1 MDSMHPDP
9 DSTPLPS
16 LADLHEQVARLE
28 AAHRERGLNLS
39 GRIIHVCHQLPVEIV
54 RVIQPTADGANGLDS
69 IGGLSS
75 PITPDFKPEDST
87 TFESKNAKWK
97 IHSRRG
103 HTAMISGIRSLSL
116 SHEQLVVGWSGE
128 VLLQPADPPPTPPSR
143 RTDHPKFL
151 LEHTVELHARVEDPP
166 LMVSNGEFSSS
177 EQQEIETELHHF
189 SDLEAKQEPN
199 GKLTYIPVFLP
210 PDVSKGHYEGYCKT
224 TLWPLFH
231 YLLWLDSTATMPSP
245 DTSWIAYQK
254 ANELFARRVTQ
265 VYQPGDLIIVHDY
278 HLLLAP
284 RYIRD
289 QLNLALGISGHL
301 SSAAPSPA
309 IGASL
314 QAQQP
319 RGMDWGVHSLVGALK
334 TSGLSNNNH
343 RPGSPIKAAML
354 GEDLK
359 ATTNGGS
366 SGGSHAR
373 PHNEIMIGL
382 FVHTPWPSSEIFR
395 CLPKRSEILEGML
408 GANTVIF
415 QTYSYSRHFVSSC
428 IRVCGFESTS
438 TGVDVNGQTV
448 AVSYCPIGIDI
459 ERVARDCESPGVM
472 PKVKALRDLY
482 HGKKIIVGR
491 EKLDAPK
498 GVYNKLQAFDK
509 FLQVYPEWRN
519 RVVLIQVTTPALSES
534 PTLERKVAEL
544 VSHINGAYG
553 SLNFTPVHHYHQAI
567 ERDEYFA
574 LLSVADLA
582 LITSLRDGM
591 NTTSMEFIMCQQ
603 KTNKSPLVLSEFM
616 GTSTA
621 FSDALT
627 INPHD
632 LLGVADAINH
642 GLAMPLKE
650 KEQRSQAMYQ
660 SVLAHTSH
668 TWAATVL
675 KLLLENVGSE
685 HTAHQT
691 PVLDLQDMVHK
702 YKAAH
707 KRLMLFDYDGT
718 LTPIVKVPSQAIPT
732 ERTRA
737 AIRELAADPKN
748 VVYLISGR
756 DGDFLEEHWGMV
768 PNLGFSAEHGSFVKT
783 PEEGEWVNMTEAL
796 DMSWMSE
803 VEDIFRYY
811 TERTTGSTIELKK
824 ASITW
829 HYRNA
834 DPDYGEF
841 QCKQALDLLESSL
854 APRRPIEVLV
864 GKKNLEVRPL
874 AVNKGEIVRRLVYE
888 NPDADFIMCA
898 GDDKTDEDM
907 FRSLRTI
914 FPPGG
919 PRDGEAVTMKPPV
932 GVTAAL
938 EPDEADEL
946 PEVNLRIRPSG
957 VFSITVGPSAKKTL
971 AGWHVTTPDEVV
983 DSVQHLLA

>member
-1 MDSMHPDP
+1 
-9 DSTPLPS
+9 
-16 LADLHEQVARLE
+16 
-28 AAHRERGLNLS
+28 
-39 GRIIHVCHQLPVEIV
+39 
-54 RVIQPTADGANGLDS
+54 
-69 IGGLSS
+69 
-75 PITPDFKPEDST
+75 
-87 TFESKNAKWK
+87 
-97 IHSRRG
+97 
-103 HTAMISGIRSLSL
+103 
-116 SHEQLVVGWSGE
+116 
-128 VLLQPADPPPTPPSR
+128 
-143 RTDHPKFL
+143 
-151 LEHTVELHARVEDPP
+151 
-166 LMVSNGEFSSS
+166 
-177 EQQEIETELHHF
+177 
-189 SDLEAKQEPN
+189 
-199 GKLTYIPVFLP
+199 
-210 PDVSKGHYEGYCKT
+210 
-224 TLWPLFH
+224 
-231 YLLWLDSTATMPSP
+231 
-245 DTSWIAYQK
+245 
-254 ANELFARRVTQ
+254 
-265 VYQPGDLIIVHDY
+265 
-278 HLLLAP
+278 
-284 RYIRD
+284 
-289 QLNLALGISGHL
+289 
-301 SSAAPSPA
+301 
-309 IGASL
+309 
-314 QAQQP
+314 
-319 RGMDWGVHSLVGALK
+319 
-334 TSGLSNNNH
+334 
-343 RPGSPIKAAML
+343 
-354 GEDLK
+354 
-359 ATTNGGS
+359 
-366 SGGSHAR
+366 
-373 PHNEIMIGL
+373 MIGL
-382 FVHTPWPSSEIFR
+382 FIHTPWPSSEIFR
-395 CLPKRSEILEGML
+395 CLPKRREILEGML
-408 GANTVIF
+408 GANAVLF

-438 TGVDVNGQTV
+438 DGVDVNGQTV

-459 ERVARDCESPGVM
+459 KRVARDCESPGVM
-472 PKVKALRDLY
+472 PKVQALRELY
-482 HGKKIIVGR
+482 HDKKIIVGR

-519 RVVLIQVTTPALSES
+519 KVVLIQVTTPALSES

-591 NTTSMEFIMCQQ
+591 NTTSMEFILCQQ

-632 LLGVADAINH
+632 LLGVADAINK
-642 GLAMPLKE
+642 GLCMPQEE
-650 KEQRSQAMYQ
+650 KERRCEAMYK

-691 PVLDLQDMVHK
+691 PVLNLQDMVSK
-702 YKAAH
+702 YKGAK

-732 ERTRA
+732 ERTRS
-737 AIRELAADPKN
+737 AIRTLAADPNN

-888 NPDADFIMCA
+888 NPDAEFIMCA

-919 PRDGEAVTMKPPV
+919 PRDGEPVPMKPPV

-938 EPDEADEL
+938 EPDEADLL
-946 PEVNLRIRPSG
+946 PEVNLLIRPPG

-971 AGWHVTTPDEVV
+971 AGWHVTTPEEVV
-983 DSVQHLLA
+983 DSVEHLLA